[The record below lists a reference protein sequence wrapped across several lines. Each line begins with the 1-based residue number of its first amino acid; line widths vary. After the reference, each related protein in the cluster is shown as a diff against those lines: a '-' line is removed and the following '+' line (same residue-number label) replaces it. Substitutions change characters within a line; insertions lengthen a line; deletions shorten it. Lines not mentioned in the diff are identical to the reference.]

1 MLNKSSRKISPMAA
15 AAVEHYVDLSKCL
28 NQSEASACVVV
39 ARKRAQAALLEQA
52 FPTQR
57 DESWQYTKLVKFVQK
72 RFESS
77 ALNAQKTTLNKEAL
91 HKFTPP
97 YERIQLVFVDGV
109 LDDDL
114 SDNLSNLPSG
124 LHIQSTSDFVQNT
137 GSTEPWFVEES
148 LVFSEP
154 FGILNTALFTD
165 GFVLDVAENIII
177 ELPVCVLHVQTKN
190 SQISTLTNRV
200 RLARNAELTL
210 VQQFVS
216 LTELDACSNIIT
228 SIDIAP
234 SARMRQVVLQQQANT
249 GFYFHNQ
256 FVSQASNSDF
266 NTFYAGM
273 GSVLSRHQNHL
284 SMDGEHIENSQNS
297 ACLARQKQTVD
308 SRTHTLHNQE
318 WGASRQLHKYVLG
331 DSAIGVFDGMIRVD
345 RQAQKTDGQM
355 DNKNLL
361 LSNTAKMNSKP
372 QLEIYADDVKCSH
385 GSATGQINPDQ
396 VFYLQARGIP
406 RSQAIEMITKAFL
419 MEPVE
424 TINHSEVRSWIGKQ
438 VSSTLLSGGYF
449 SGGDK

>member
-1 MLNKSSRKISPMAA
+1 MSNKRTRKISPMAT
-15 AAVEHYVDLSKCL
+15 AAVEHYVGLSNSL
-28 NQSEASACVVV
+28 NTSEVSSGVFAARQHAQS
-39 ARKRAQAALLEQA
+39 LLLQQA

-57 DESWQYTKLVKFVQK
+57 DEPWQYTKLVQFVQN
-72 RFESS
+72 RFELPN
-77 ALNAQKTTLNKEAL
+77 LNAQKTTLCKDEL
-91 HKFTPP
+91 DKFLPP
-97 YERIQLVFVDGV
+97 YERIQLIFVDGV
-109 LDDDL
+109 LNCDLSDDL
-114 SDNLSNLPSG
+114 SSFPKG
-124 LHIQSTSDFVQNT
+124 LRIQSIRNEVQHSTSVA
-137 GSTEPWFVEES
+137 SWFSEGA

-154 FGILNTALFTD
+154 FGVLNTALFTD
-165 GFVLDVAENIII
+165 GFVLDVAENSAI
-177 ELPVCVLHVQTKN
+177 ELPVWVLHVQTQDN
-190 SQISTLTNRV
+190 QISTLTNRV
-200 RLARNAELTL
+200 QLARNAELTL

-216 LTELDACSNIIT
+216 LSEVQACTNVVTYIEVA
-228 SIDIAP
+228 D
-234 SARMRQVVLQQQANT
+234 SARMRQVVLQQQADAS
-249 GFYFHNQ
+249 FYFHNQ

-318 WGASRQLHKYVLG
+318 WGASRQLHKYVLA
-331 DSAIGVFDGMIRVD
+331 DFAVGVFDGMIRVD

-406 RSQAIEMITKAFL
+406 RSKAIEMITKAFL

-424 TINHSEVRSWIGKQ
+424 TINRSEVKNWVGKQ
-438 VSSTLLSGGYF
+438 LSNALLAGGYF